1 MISALAEN
9 IVDPYM
15 HLFPRNVGMRLRQ
28 SLGSLTLAV
37 SYIYY
42 GVVPYIYKWLVCANL
57 LNRAL
62 ESIVIECT

>member
-1 MISALAEN
+1 MISALAVL
-9 IVDPYM
+9 ICTC
-15 HLFPRNVGMRLRQ
+15 
-28 SLGSLTLAV
+28 SLAKKCWDALATKFRVSNAV
-37 SYIYY
+37 SELYIYY

>member
-1 MISALAEN
+1 MISALAVL
-9 IVDPYM
+9 ICTC
-15 HLFPRNVGMRLRQ
+15 
-28 SLGSLTLAV
+28 SLPKKCGDALATKFRVSNAV
-37 SYIYY
+37 SELYIYY